1 MVENPNLIEE
11 YKVLRDE
18 NEHNSQITATVFLAN
33 SSATAILFGYGFST
47 ESGTIFLSPLAIL
60 IPSLFFITSKLE
72 STTRIASYIRVF
84 IEPELGLKWQK
95 RWLQLRE
102 KDLIPHK
109 RKYTV
114 SLAGLYGAL
123 NISCLILALI
133 YWSHPIWTYFAVI
146 IPLGILIL
154 VGIRSLVNAFSP
166 DFRQKYDESWKK
178 LKEITE
184 EGSSYEN

>member
-18 NEHNSQITATVFLAN
+18 IGQNSQITATVFLAN

-102 KDLIPHK
+102 KNLISHK

-123 NISCLILALI
+123 SISCLILALI
-133 YWSHPIWTYFAVI
+133 YWSHPIWTYFAAI

-166 DFRQKYDESWKK
+166 DFRQKYNESWKK